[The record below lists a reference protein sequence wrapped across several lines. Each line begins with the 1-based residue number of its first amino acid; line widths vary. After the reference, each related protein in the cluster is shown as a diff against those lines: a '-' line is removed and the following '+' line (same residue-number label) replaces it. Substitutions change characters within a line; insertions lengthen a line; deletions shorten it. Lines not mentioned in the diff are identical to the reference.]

1 MISASSVKAQVIDIR
16 STTETFPR
24 TVVADA
30 NVLYFVYYDFTS
42 LSDAGVG
49 MPSSN
54 QQQSYSKWWAQALNR
69 HVTLCSTATTFAE
82 FVQLVERVE
91 LQCYWVTDPNH
102 PELDPNNPGQ
112 PFSPKYVKKLRYHY
126 SDRLSAIRTNVET
139 YLQSA
144 RRNVELLPAAS
155 GNVDAF
161 SATVQTWRSST
172 ADIGDAALVAEAKRA
187 GAPHIIS
194 DDADFVSFEGIHLY
208 SANPAVVAAA
218 SQSNKLTRSDGRTS
232 R

>member
-1 MISASSVKAQVIDIR
+1 M
-16 STTETFPR
+16 
-24 TVVADA
+24 
-30 NVLYFVYYDFTS
+30 
-42 LSDAGVG
+42 
-49 MPSSN
+49 
-54 QQQSYSKWWAQALNR
+54 
-69 HVTLCSTATTFAE
+69 
-82 FVQLVERVE
+82 ERVE
-91 LQCYWVTDPNH
+91 LHCYWVTDPNQ
-102 PELDPNNPGQ
+102 PELDDDNPGQ

-126 SDRLSAIRTNVET
+126 SDRLSAIRANVET

-144 RRNVELLPAAS
+144 RRNVELLPAVS
-155 GNVDAF
+155 TNVDAF

-218 SQSNKLTRSDGRTS
+218 SQSNKLIRIVGRPS
-232 R
+232 